1 MWGSERLQGKVL
13 LVSGGAQRLGAAI
26 VRAGWAAGMR
36 VAFQYHYSTQAAE
49 ELCAE
54 ASHAGHSVWSWQ
66 GDWRNPAHPAA
77 FVTAAC
83 EHFGGVD
90 VLVNNA
96 GIWRATP
103 LGEVEANDWHDLY
116 QVNVVAAHAAV
127 QQAAPSLRERGG
139 AVVNICDAGVYRPW
153 LNYTPYLASKGALA
167 AMTMTL
173 ARELA
178 PAVRVNGVAPGL
190 ALIPDTWSAERQ
202 AQAVTNIPL
211 KRAGTAQDVAEA
223 VLILAAA
230 PYITGVIV
238 PVDGGVSLR
247 G

>member
-1 MWGSERLQGKVL
+1 
-13 LVSGGAQRLGAAI
+13 
-26 VRAGWAAGMR
+26 MR
-36 VAFQYHYSTQAAE
+36 VAFQYYGSHQAAE
-49 ELCAE
+49 ALCAE
-54 ASHAGHSVWSWQ
+54 ASQAGHTVWAWQ

-83 EHFGGVD
+83 DYYGGVD

-103 LGEVEANDWHDLY
+103 FAEVQADDWHDLY
-116 QVNVVAAHAAV
+116 QVNVVAAHAAI
-127 QQAAPSLRERGG
+127 QQAAPSLRACGG
-139 AVVNICDAGVYRPW
+139 AVVNVCDAGVYRPW

-167 AMTMTL
+167 TMTMAL

-178 PAVRVNGVAPGL
+178 PDIRVNGVAPGL
-190 ALIPDTWSAERQ
+190 ALIPDTWSAARQ
-202 AQAVTNIPL
+202 AQAVANIPL
-211 KRAGTAQDVAEA
+211 KRVGTAQDVAEA
-223 VLILAAA
+223 VLFLAAA